1 MRYYGILL
9 FLLLLSLISYFVK
22 WPFNWQDGGVLRWRR
37 RHRLHQL
44 VVQKEAESDK
54 ILLEV
59 ADVVIQLRTNAE
71 RLEMA
76 LRKLQEE
83 DENDGLPGA

>member
-1 MRYYGILL
+1 M
-9 FLLLLSLISYFVK
+9 
-22 WPFNWQDGGVLRWRR
+22 
-37 RHRLHQL
+37 
-44 VVQKEAESDK
+44 VQKEAESDK

-71 RLEMA
+71 RLEIA

>member
-1 MRYYGILL
+1 M
-9 FLLLLSLISYFVK
+9 
-22 WPFNWQDGGVLRWRR
+22 
-37 RHRLHQL
+37 HQL

-59 ADVVIQLRTNAE
+59 ADVVIQLRVNAE

-83 DENDGLPGA
+83 DENDGISGA